1 MTNVELLKTMTHR
14 YNLLREENERFKAQ
28 QTKSQA
34 DLTYIAMMTDVDLEE
49 GEEDEQE
56 I

>member
-1 MTNVELLKTMTHR
+1 MTNEDLLKTMTHR
-14 YNLLREENERFKAQ
+14 YNLLREENERFKKQ
-28 QTKSQA
+28 EIKTKA